1 MADNVKLNK
10 DQMPGDTI
18 PDTDITR
25 CLRVGSA
32 ALAWFEASGASHD
45 VWSMDACQDAWQRFI
60 DVLAEERR
68 HVRH

>member
-1 MADNVKLNK
+1 MASDEPL
-10 DQMPGDTI
+10 GLG
-18 PDTDITR
+18 R
-25 CLRVGSA
+25 ESRLLRLGA
-32 ALAWFEASGASHD
+32 AAEAWFEASVAPEE

>member
-1 MADNVKLNK
+1 MADNVKLNN

-18 PDTDITR
+18 PDADITR

-32 ALAWFEASGASHD
+32 ALAWFDASCASHD
-45 VWSMDACQDAWQRFI
+45 VWSMDAVQAAWERLM
-60 DVLAEERR
+60 DVMLEEVR